1 MNIEHCPGSLA
12 SLPDR
17 QYFSVEERE
26 FCVGQHLQINMLQRQ
41 END

>member
-26 FCVGQHLQINMLQRQ
+26 SCVGTTLTNKYVT
-41 END
+41 ETGK